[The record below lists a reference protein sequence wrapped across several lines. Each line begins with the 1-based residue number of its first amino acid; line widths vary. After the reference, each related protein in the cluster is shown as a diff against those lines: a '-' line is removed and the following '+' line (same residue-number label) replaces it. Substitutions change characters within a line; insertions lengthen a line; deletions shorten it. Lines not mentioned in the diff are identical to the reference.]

1 MRRRRLYGLAA
12 FGAAAALT
20 LAACSSSGASPT
32 TSAETVTVNALDTF
46 KYDPDTI
53 TGKVG
58 QPIHVVLVNKG
69 TLVHSFVID
78 ALSVKQENIQGGA
91 TADFTFTPTAA
102 GAYKFYCD
110 TPGHEAAGMV
120 GTLTV
125 TQ

>member
-1 MRRRRLYGLAA
+1 MRSKFALKVSLGLVLV
-12 FGAAAALT
+12 AL
-20 LAACSSSGASPT
+20 LAACSGSAASPT
-32 TSAETVTVNALDTF
+32 AGAATVSLSALDSF
-46 KYDPDTI
+46 KFDPNAI

-58 QPIHVVLVNKG
+58 QPIHVVMTNKG

-78 ALSVKQENIQGGA
+78 ALSVKQENVQGGA

-102 GAYKFYCD
+102 GTYQFYCD
-110 TPGHEAAGMV
+110 TPGHQPAGMV